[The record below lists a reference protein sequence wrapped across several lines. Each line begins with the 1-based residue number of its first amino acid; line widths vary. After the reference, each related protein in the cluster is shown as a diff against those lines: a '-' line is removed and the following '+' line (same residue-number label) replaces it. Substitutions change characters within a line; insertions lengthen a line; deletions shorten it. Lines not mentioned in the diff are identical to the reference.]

1 MSCQKLDNVMS
12 IIASTGNKLLLL
24 FIRTNN
30 ISQLFE
36 NLILTNTKSSAQ
48 LILLYR
54 HHLL

>member
-12 IIASTGNKLLLL
+12 IIALTGNKLLLL

-48 LILLYR
+48 LILSYR